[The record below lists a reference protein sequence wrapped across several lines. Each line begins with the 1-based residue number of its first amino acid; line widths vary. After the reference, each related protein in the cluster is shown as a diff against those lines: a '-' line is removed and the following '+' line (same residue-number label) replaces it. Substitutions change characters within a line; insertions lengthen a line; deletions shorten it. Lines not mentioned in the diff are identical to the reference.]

1 MFKYYKKKR
10 KIAIYCQTCLQD
22 IAFTIPEEV
31 MEQEYPKYPF
41 TFRYIHGKPPH
52 SITLYIDANHD
63 IRGYEF
69 GDSIQLSDEI
79 IDDVFKIRS
88 LEINS
93 ESSLVLRTL
102 FNTYTS
108 VIDARVPDAEKL
120 NFIVGKQ
127 LGNQFSTI
135 FKGDSREHLIGEL
148 QKFWQKHE
156 FGIIDDVHLEPG
168 TINFKVYECF
178 ECSHLPTL
186 GHPVCKLDEGF
197 LTSLLE
203 KKFNQRFVVREIEC
217 YATGKHYC
225 EFNIDDVR
233 QL

>member
-1 MFKYYKKKR
+1 MFKYFKKKR
-10 KIAIYCQTCLQD
+10 KIKIYCQTCLQD
-22 IAFTIPEEV
+22 IIFTIPAEV
-31 MEQEYPKYPF
+31 MDKEYPKYPF

-52 SITLYIDANHD
+52 SITLYIDANRD

-69 GDSIQLSDEI
+69 GDSIQLSNEI
-79 IDDVFKIRS
+79 
-88 LEINS
+88 LEEMFQNRALAANS

-120 NFIVGKQ
+120 NFLVGKQ
-127 LGNQFSTI
+127 LGQQFSPI
-135 FKGDSREHLIGEL
+135 FQSDNREHLITEL

-156 FGIIDDVHLEPG
+156 FGAIDDIHLEPG
-168 TINFKVYECF
+168 KINFKVYECF

-197 LTSLLE
+197 LTSLME
-203 KKFNQRFVVREIEC
+203 KKFDKRFIVREVEC
-217 YATGKHYC
+217 FATGKHYC
-225 EFNIDDVR
+225 EFNIEDVK